1 MIDPSQ
7 QQPNPR
13 NSAGYRRLVPEEL
26 TKGLGNSPTVY
37 VAAAIGLG
45 LAIGVT
51 LGLAGGHPNSGVPRV
66 SDALSPHTSG
76 LSPVPAVYAA
86 TTPSLLSTVENK
98 NQAGNKKKTGADT
111 PTMLNASDNSTKKAA
126 GAHKKHHLHRLWN
139 WKKGSAKNGAH
150 RKPYVPP
157 APAVEPDA
165 PTGLE
170 LATAAAASGPFF
182 LGIEGDATV
191 ANYDAGTGAIQTY
204 EGSNFLLAKAAEPSP
219 IPWEDFPFN
228 VHYRC
233 DESGNCTLVHH
244 GAAANA
250 RLTR

>member
-13 NSAGYRRLVPEEL
+13 NSTGYRPLVPQEL
-26 TKGLGNSPTVY
+26 TKGLGNSPTAY
-37 VAAAIGLG
+37 IATAIGLG
-45 LAIGVT
+45 LVIGVSM
-51 LGLAGGHPNSGVPRV
+51 GLAGGHSNSA
-66 SDALSPHTSG
+66 ALSTHTSG

-86 TTPSLLSTVENK
+86 TTPSLLSQVESR
-98 NQAGNKKKTGADT
+98 NQAGAGAPKLLET
-111 PTMLNASDNSTKKAA
+111 SDSSTKKSPS
-126 GAHKKHHLHRLWN
+126 AHKKHHLHRIWN
-139 WKKGSAKNGAH
+139 WKKGSAKNAAH
-150 RKPYVPP
+150 RKPYVSPTP
-157 APAVEPDA
+157 AAEPDP

-170 LATAAAASGPFF
+170 LATAAAATGPFF
-182 LGIEGDATV
+182 LGIEGDVTV

-204 EGSNFLLAKAAEPSP
+204 EGNNFLLAKAAEPSA

-244 GAAANA
+244 GATANA

>member
-7 QQPNPR
+7 QQPTPR
-13 NSAGYRRLVPEEL
+13 TSAGYRPLIPQEI
-26 TKGLGNSPTVY
+26 TTGLGNSPKAC

-51 LGLAGGHPNSGVPRV
+51 MGLAGGHSNSGVPQV
-66 SDALSPHTSG
+66 SDALSTHTSV

-86 TTPSLLSTVENK
+86 TTPSLLRQVENK
-98 NQAGNKKKTGADT
+98 NQAGNIKKTGAGV
-111 PTMLNASDNSTKKAA
+111 PTLLQASDNSTKKST
-126 GAHKKHHLHRLWN
+126 GAHKKHRRRVWN

-150 RKPYVPP
+150 RKPYVSPTP
-157 APAVEPDA
+157 TPEPDP

-170 LATAAAASGPFF
+170 LATAAAAAGPFF
-182 LGIEGDATV
+182 LGIEGDVTV
-191 ANYDAGTGAIQTY
+191 ANYDARTGAIQTY
-204 EGSNFLLAKAAEPSP
+204 EGSNFLLAKAAEPSA

-233 DESGNCTLVHH
+233 DEGGNCTLVHH
-244 GAAANA
+244 GATASA

>member
-13 NSAGYRRLVPEEL
+13 NSAGYRPLVPQEL
-26 TKGLGNSPTVY
+26 TKGLGNSPTAY
-37 VAAAIGLG
+37 VAAAVGLG
-45 LAIGVT
+45 LVIGVT
-51 LGLAGGHPNSGVPRV
+51 MGLVGGHSNAAAPRV
-66 SDALSPHTSG
+66 SEALSTHASG

-86 TTPSLLSTVENK
+86 TTPSLLSRVDTKKKAVTDTPSLL
-98 NQAGNKKKTGADT
+98 QAGDT
-111 PTMLNASDNSTKKAA
+111 STMKSV
-126 GAHKKHHLHRLWN
+126 GAHKKHGLHRLWN
-139 WKKGSAKNGAH
+139 WKRGSGKKTAH
-150 RKPYVPP
+150 RRPYVSPTP
-157 APAVEPDA
+157 APEPDP

-170 LATAAAASGPFF
+170 LATAAAAAGPFF
-182 LGIEGDATV
+182 LGIEGDVTV

-204 EGSNFLLAKAAEPSP
+204 EGSNFLLAKAGEPSA

-233 DESGNCTLVHH
+233 DEGGNCTLVHH
-244 GAAANA
+244 GAAASA

>member
-13 NSAGYRRLVPEEL
+13 TPAGYRPLVPQEL
-26 TKGLGNSPTVY
+26 SKSLGNSPTVY

-51 LGLAGGHPNSGVPRV
+51 MGVAGGHSNAGAPRV
-66 SDALSPHTSG
+66 SDALSTHTSG
-76 LSPVPAVYAA
+76 LSAVPTVYAA
-86 TTPSLLSTVENK
+86 TTPSLLSQVET
-98 NQAGNKKKTGADT
+98 KKKADT
-111 PTMLNASDNSTKKAA
+111 GTPPLLPASDNSTKKPT
-126 GAHKKHHLHRLWN
+126 GPHKKHGLHRLWN
-139 WKKGSAKNGAH
+139 WKKGAGKNGAH
-150 RKPYVPP
+150 RKPYVSSTP
-157 APAVEPDA
+157 APEPDP

-170 LATAAAASGPFF
+170 LATAAAAAGPFF

-191 ANYDAGTGAIQTY
+191 ANYDQGTGAIQTY
-204 EGSNFLLAKAAEPSP
+204 EGSNFLLAKAGEPGA

-233 DESGNCTLVHH
+233 DEGGNCTLVHR
-244 GAAANA
+244 GATASA